1 MNVTIIHRYF
11 WPESQAAEE
20 PLMLREIVKM
30 HLSRGDSVTVICGA
44 ADDCE
49 EIWRKEFPDKV
60 FIKAFRSPVDRS
72 GPMSRRAI
80 NALRLL
86 TRSAAEILSSRR
98 IGLIYLFA
106 YPPGVAALI
115 IAMCR
120 LTCRRTKLLFS
131 FQDNLE
137 YRIPY
142 YPVRVAYRAY
152 NRFCISHASM
162 TMPLSEEM
170 KQHLLSTV
178 SERSR
183 SSVAQRITVLNNF
196 YSEHV
201 NIDTITKEKV
211 YDIIYAGNHG
221 PGQNLSHFIEVLALC
236 HITPKPVVVFY
247 GSGTE
252 KHNLIQKAKHLG
264 VSIEFRDPIARAA
277 IAEEIQRSRFGL
289 VGMIEEL
296 PQYAFPSKIA
306 AYGCNGTPS
315 ILLGPQDSLMGCWIE
330 QETLGHSIDAKAPE
344 KAARELEAIM
354 SQAESLPK
362 TIAKRAK
369 DIFGKERFIAS
380 LTTIINDLIES

>member
-236 HITPKPVVVFY
+236 HKPWVSSHMHRHKGIAIRPALGARHPLLLQPDDFALGY
-247 GSGTE
+247 TGRHSHFDCFARRERDT
-252 KHNLIQKAKHLG
+252 NLRPL
-264 VSIEFRDPIARAA
+264 
-277 IAEEIQRSRFGL
+277 QRIR
-289 VGMIEEL
+289 
-296 PQYAFPSKIA
+296 K
-306 AYGCNGTPS
+306 
-315 ILLGPQDSLMGCWIE
+315 
-330 QETLGHSIDAKAPE
+330 
-344 KAARELEAIM
+344 
-354 SQAESLPK
+354 
-362 TIAKRAK
+362 
-369 DIFGKERFIAS
+369 
-380 LTTIINDLIES
+380 